1 LTVQPAIMSGFYRFP
16 PEVSKLARDVANLNA
31 CFAAMG
37 GGPSPVAHQFAAAM
51 PQQKDAVAAASQAL
65 AASKAKGGKR
75 AKGGKGGERAK
86 GGKSGK
92 SATPQVMVACRYGT
106 RCTSRGCAF
115 QHPKGFL
122 PVCTMGPACLGPK
135 VCPYRHTKPTAP
147 PKAQSPKAPP
157 KVPKQSP
164 KAQPPKAQSPKAP
177 PKVPKQSPKAPP
189 KVPKQSPKAQPPQ
202 CHYLDAC
209 HRSGCYFFHP
219 GGDKRIGLMCR
230 HGAACHSKKSG
241 KCPFKHP

>member
-164 KAQPPKAQSPKAP
+164 KAQPP
-177 PKVPKQSPKAPP
+177 
-189 KVPKQSPKAQPPQ
+189 Q